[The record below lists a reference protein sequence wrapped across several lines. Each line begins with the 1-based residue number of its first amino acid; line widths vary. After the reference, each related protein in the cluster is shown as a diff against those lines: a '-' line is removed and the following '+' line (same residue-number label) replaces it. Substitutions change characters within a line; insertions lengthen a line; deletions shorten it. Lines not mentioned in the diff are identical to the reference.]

1 MKTTVYLLLWLLAAM
16 PAFSQEKD
24 PYVDSAA
31 VYFNEIKAAAPRL
44 QKIWDHPLEG
54 PLLLVDPKTRRLYTN
69 YPDTALALQGSG
81 PVYTGTLPA
90 ARNIANTAVE
100 LGSRRWAMVMLPLP
114 ADRHDRLNLL
124 THELFHRIQPS
135 LGFQPDNPDNN
146 HLDEKDGRIY
156 LRLELAALRN
166 ALQASGTADMIAHVT
181 HALTFRKYRRQLYPR
196 ADTMENALELN
207 EGLAEYTGIRGG
219 ERDKTAQLRYFESNM
234 DRFLGNPTF
243 VRSFA
248 YQTIPIYGYLLF
260 SRRPRWNSAI
270 TTKTDLT
277 AYFIKTF
284 QVSIPSDPQATVAGL
299 LKHYNGDSIIAA
311 EIARAEQKKAV
322 IARYKQLFIAQ
333 PHLEIKF
340 VKMNVSFNPSN
351 IQPLEDKGTVYPTI
365 RVTDEWGILEV
376 QEGALMSPG
385 WDKITVSVPVKTAGR
400 NISGQGWTLSLNEGW
415 QVVKEE
421 ADKGNYRVARQPAS
435 H

>member
-1 MKTTVYLLLWLLAAM
+1 MRTTVQLLLCLLAVI
-16 PAFSQEKD
+16 PAFSQEKA
-24 PYVDSAA
+24 PYSDSAA
-31 VYFNEIKAAAPRL
+31 VYFSEIKSAAPRL

-54 PLLLVDPKTRRLYTN
+54 PLLLIEPETRRFYVN
-69 YPDTALALQGSG
+69 YPDTALDLQGSG

-114 ADRHDRLNLL
+114 ADRYERLNLL

-135 LGFQPDNPDNN
+135 LGFQLGNPDNN
-146 HLDEKDGRIY
+146 HLDEKEGRIY
-156 LRLELAALRN
+156 LRLELAALRS
-166 ALQASGTADMIAHVT
+166 ALQAAGTADMLTHVA
-181 HALTFRKYRRQLYPR
+181 HALTFRQYRRQLYPG

-207 EGLAEYTGIRGG
+207 EGLAEYTGIRGS
-219 ERDKTAQLRYFESNM
+219 ERGKTAQLRYFERNM
-234 DRFLGNPTF
+234 DRFLSNPTF

-260 SRRPRWNSAI
+260 SRRPLWNKTV
-270 TTKTDLT
+270 TTKTNLT
-277 AYFIKTF
+277 AYFIKAF
-284 QVSIPSDPQATVAGL
+284 PVSIPSDLQAAATGL
-299 LKHYNGDSIIAA
+299 LKYYKGDSIIAT
-311 EIARAEQKKAV
+311 ETARAEQKKIL
-322 IARYKQLFIAQ
+322 IAAYKQKFIAQ
-333 PHLEIKF
+333 AHLEIKF

-351 IQPLEDKGTVYPTI
+351 IQPLEDQGTVYPTI
-365 RVTDEWGILEV
+365 RVSDEWGILEA

-385 WDKITVSVPVKTAGR
+385 WDRITVSAPVKIAER
-400 NISGQGWTLSLNEGW
+400 EVSGEGWKLSLNEGW

-421 ADKGNYRVARQPAS
+421 ADKGNYRVTRLPAS